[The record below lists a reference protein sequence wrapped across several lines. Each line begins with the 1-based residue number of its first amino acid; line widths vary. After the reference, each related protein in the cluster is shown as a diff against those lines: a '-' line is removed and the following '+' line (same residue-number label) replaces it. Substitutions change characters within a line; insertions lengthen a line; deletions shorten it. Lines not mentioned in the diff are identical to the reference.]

1 MVPTALH
8 DLLKSPD
15 PVAVIAT
22 KMAAAR
28 REKRAG
34 PLDDAG
40 KWLGEQGS
48 NLSQWFGKQDPS
60 LRYGLM
66 GAGIG
71 GAGGLGLSAFGSRK
85 KNPWTTALSGALA
98 GGALGASVPL
108 MQSAWQNYQG
118 TNADSAGPEKVLA
131 DQAKHRPLAYGVSD
145 AIGGTWDAATSLLP
159 GGNPDHSLIPAAI
172 GAGVTGAGLSGMRHL
187 PGSSIAQK
195 AQTDSLPKGFNK
207 VTRGLSGLGEAREQ
221 YITGRNVTDR
231 ITAPLGEKGKPGQ
244 IPTAAESLERLRGQA
259 APPAPLG
266 PVPTPTNGSAGSAGK
281 GAKGGKSA
289 PAPLLPGLAEGTA
302 QDVSKILDNSK
313 LNKFQQRYQTGK
325 AIAPHLRATPGAGGK
340 AVRGRTWKDLVTNLA
355 IMAAGGAVG
364 DFIGHAPQYHLGN

>member
-1 MVPTALH
+1 VVPTALH

-15 PVAVIAT
+15 PVAVIAH
-22 KMAAAR
+22 KMASVR

-66 GAGIG
+66 GAGAG
-71 GAGGLGLSAFGSRK
+71 GLGGLGLSAFGSRK

-118 TNADSAGPEKVLA
+118 ADADSASPEKVLA
-131 DQAKHRPLAYGVSD
+131 DQAKHRPLAYGVAD
-145 AIGGTWDAATSLLP
+145 AISGTWDAATSLLP
-159 GGNPDHSLIPAAI
+159 GGNPDHSLIPGAV
-172 GAGVTGAGLSGMRHL
+172 GAGLAGAGLSGMRHL
-187 PGSSIAQK
+187 PGSSIDQK
-195 AQTDSLPKGFNK
+195 AQANALPKGLNK

-244 IPTAAESLERLRGQA
+244 IPTAAESLERLRGQSPAA
-259 APPAPLG
+259 APP
-266 PVPTPTNGSAGSAGK
+266 VPPPATGTGGTG
-281 GAKGGKSA
+281 KGGKGSK
-289 PAPLLPGLAEGTA
+289 PALLPGLAENTA
-302 QDVSKILDNSK
+302 QDVSKILDDTK
-313 LNKFQQRYQTGK
+313 LNKFQQRYRTGK

-364 DFIGHAPQYHLGN
+364 DFVGHAPQYHLGN